1 MSGTEMLDTITPTAG
16 RLWGVPVNPAT
27 LWGSAIAGAVVIGL
41 AFVVRARITS
51 AVPGRLQLA
60 LETVVAAADRRVA
73 VATRRSDTTAVPLAV
88 SLFLF
93 IFVANTMRVL
103 PGTSALIPTPTA
115 DLNLTA
121 ALAIVVVVV
130 VHTAALRRRGL
141 RGYFRHYLEPNPWLL
156 PMTLLGELV
165 RPITLALRLFAT
177 AFAGALVVA
186 LIGELIPPPVAP
198 LPHVVWGLFDLGVGV
213 MQAAIFALLALFYYE
228 SALAEPVGERQLS
241 AIPAHADPTKS

>member
-1 MSGTEMLDTITPTAG
+1 MSGTEMLDTITPTTG
-16 RLWGVPVNPAT
+16 QLWGLPVNPAT
-27 LWGSAIAGAVVIGL
+27 LWGSAIAGTVVIGL
-41 AFVVRARITS
+41 ALAARARITP

-60 LETVVAAADRRVA
+60 LETVVAAADRRVEA
-73 VATRRSDTTAVPLAV
+73 ATQRSDTTAVPLAV

-93 IFVANTMRVL
+93 ILVANTMRVL

-121 ALAIVVVVV
+121 ALAIVVVIV

-141 RGYFRHYLEPNPWLL
+141 RGYFRHYLEPSPWLL
-156 PMTLLGELV
+156 PMNLLGELV
-165 RPITLALRLFAT
+165 RPVTLALRLFAT

-186 LIGELIPPPVAP
+186 LIAELIPPPVAP
-198 LPHVVWGLFDLGVGV
+198 LPHVAWGLFDLGVGV

-228 SALAEPVGERQLS
+228 SGLAEPPGERQL
-241 AIPAHADPTKS
+241 AVIPAYADPTAS